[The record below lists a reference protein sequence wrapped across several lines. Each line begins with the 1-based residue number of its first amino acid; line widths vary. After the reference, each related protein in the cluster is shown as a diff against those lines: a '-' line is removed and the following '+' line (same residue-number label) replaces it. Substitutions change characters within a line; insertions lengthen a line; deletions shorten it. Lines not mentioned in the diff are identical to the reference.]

1 MIVFLIF
8 VAVYIVG
15 IIGCLCLTYFTG
27 KEDIET
33 IGDLL
38 DESIFLTYIPVF
50 NIITLIAILV
60 IMVSVWLVTLLK
72 MDKLWKSFRNIKI
85 KK

>member
-15 IIGCLCLTYFTG
+15 IIGCLCLTYFTE
-27 KEDIET
+27 KEHIKT

-38 DESIFLTYIPVF
+38 DKSIFLTYIPVF
-50 NIITLIAILV
+50 NIIALIAALV
-60 IMVSVWLVTLLK
+60 IMVCVWLVTQLEI
-72 MDKLWKSFRNIKI
+72 DKLWEKFRDIKI
-85 KK
+85 K